1 MCYEKKTLFKYLEFV
16 YILLDLDFLNHFK
29 KVNKEQRRL
38 QNKRYREKNKEL
50 LNLKKQFM
58 YHKKTYES
66 KLDTIL

>member
-1 MCYEKKTLFKYLEFV
+1 MYYERK
-16 YILLDLDFLNHFK
+16 ILLKYAKSIGALLNLDFLNQFK

-50 LNLKKQFM
+50 LNLKKQFI

-66 KLDTIL
+66 KLDAIL

>member
-1 MCYEKKTLFKYLEFV
+1 MYYERK
-16 YILLDLDFLNHFK
+16 ILLKYAQSIGALLNLDFLNQFK

>member
-1 MCYEKKTLFKYLEFV
+1 MYYERK
-16 YILLDLDFLNHFK
+16 ILLKYAKSIGALLNLDFLNQFK

-50 LNLKKQFM
+50 LNLKKQFI